1 MLAAV
6 GVVSAHNAPLWLRCY
21 STDEEPHRLHSVLY
35 CALDSVDE
43 RLAAGTKARRGPPS
57 GGSETRGFPT
67 SLSPLNQETAPYL
80 GLLSPRDEYLVY
92 GYVSCTRVKL
102 LLAFDSPVR
111 ASWACVCG
119 E

>member
-21 STDEEPHRLHSVLY
+21 SPDEEPHRLHSVLH

-43 RLAAGTKARRGPPS
+43 RLAAGTKARVSRQEGAHGVAFPS
-57 GGSETRGFPT
+57 HS
-67 SLSPLNQETAPYL
+67 SQDTAPYL
-80 GLLSPRDEYLVY
+80 GLRSPRDEYRVS
-92 GYVSCTRVKL
+92 GSVSCTRVKL

-111 ASWACVCG
+111 SCCR